1 MPLSCWCLGA
11 ASLHTSDAQGRGAT
25 FLQPAFLLAM
35 HRAGARGAAPL
46 TACWTCFWSV
56 VPAAMQGVTSFR
68 RRSLLATTYLSNVAD
83 VTMEMNTGSTSA
95 VSGVN
100 TSVVDAVA
108 DGTLAVSSC
117 WKHLP

>member
-1 MPLSCWCLGA
+1 MLRTRRRTTHGALTLLLSV
-11 ASLHTSDAQGRGAT
+11 
-25 FLQPAFLLAM
+25 LLA
-35 HRAGARGAAPL
+35 ATL
-46 TACWTCFWSV
+46 
-56 VPAAMQGVTSFR
+56 QGVSTFR

-117 WKHLP
+117 WKQLP